1 MRNPTRA
8 VARLAL
14 LISVG
19 LGLGLSAA
27 SSRAA
32 APPEKTLPSTT
43 LAFIKVNDA
52 AELRTAFQKTQF
64 GRLLADPAMKPL
76 EDTIKDKLQEPS
88 AKLKEHLGVTL
99 GELLRLPTGAV
110 WAAVVTRDDPKLPI
124 AILLSADA
132 GSQNQKAMEEVMTRA
147 TAEAEK
153 AGDKVAVTTEQFKG
167 LTLHVIHPK
176 KNDEAAN
183 KDEPKIDLAWTH
195 RGSVY
200 FACTD
205 VEALKDV
212 LAHADGRDDSLAS
225 NAAFNQVKAKV
236 GEKAPLGWYL
246 DIEQTVRLGKQLA
259 ANNGG
264 GNAAQVEAILQMI
277 GVNSLKA
284 VGGSTTL
291 NTGEF
296 DQLSKVTVVA
306 PGPAQG
312 IFRLFPMPK
321 ASLKPESWVPA
332 TVATYESLS
341 WDLDAAWEAAEML
354 LGQLPGVQLGD
365 IEKAVGGP
373 DGNFSFQKDLFG
385 PLGDRVTIIADL
397 KKPINEK
404 SQRTLFA
411 IALEDPK
418 AFQNTLGKLLD
429 KLPQKPTKREFQGTT
444 IYDFEGIGMNIPGA
458 PAGDEPKKMSLAIK
472 HSYLFFGTEPT
483 LLEQILRGGAAPLVD
498 SKEYQAVARL
508 MPDKTSFTTFSRP
521 EEQARFLYDMVKGG
535 QLERVLANAN
545 RGADKKPD
553 LKELTDKLPDFSVF
567 AKYLT
572 QGGSY
577 AVMDEDGVTLT
588 TFSLRR
594 GSP

>member
-1 MRNPTRA
+1 MRNPSRA

-14 LISVG
+14 LGSLG

-32 APPEKTLPSTT
+32 APPEKTLPATT
-43 LAFIKVNDA
+43 LAFVKVNDA
-52 AELRTAFQKTQF
+52 AELRASFQRTQF
-64 GRLLADPAMKPL
+64 GQLMADPAMKPL
-76 EDTIKDKLQEPS
+76 EDLVKEKLQEPS
-88 AKLKEHLGVTL
+88 DKLKEHLGVTI

-110 WAAVVTRDDPKLPI
+110 WAAVVTRDDPKLPV

-153 AGDKVAVTTEQFKG
+153 QGDKVAVKTEEFKG
-167 LTLHVIHPK
+167 LTLHIIHPK
-176 KNDEAAN
+176 KNDEDAN
-183 KDEPKIDLAWTH
+183 KDEPKVDLAWTH

-225 NAAFNQVKAKV
+225 NESFNQVKAKV
-236 GEKAPLGWYL
+236 GDKAAVGWYL
-246 DIEQTVRLGKQLA
+246 DLEQTVRLVKQVA

-264 GNAAQVEAILQMI
+264 NVGQVEPILQMI
-277 GVNSLKA
+277 GINSLKA
-284 VGGSTTL
+284 IGGSTTL

-296 DQLSKVTVVA
+296 DLLSKVTVVA

-312 IFRLFPMPK
+312 LFRIFPMPRT
-321 ASLKPESWVPA
+321 SLKPEAWVPA
-332 TVATYESLS
+332 TVATYESFS

-354 LGQLPGVQLGD
+354 LGQIPGVDLAT

-397 KKPINEK
+397 KKPITEK

-429 KLPQKPTKREFQGTT
+429 KLPQKPTKRDFQGTT
-444 IYDFEGIGMNIPGA
+444 IYDLEGIGMNIPGA
-458 PAGDEPKKMSLAIK
+458 PADDEPKKLSVAVK
-472 HSYLFFGTEPT
+472 HSYLFLGAEPT
-483 LLEQILRGGAAPLVD
+483 LLEQVLRGGGAPLAD
-498 SKEYQAVARL
+498 SKEYQTVVRL
-508 MPDKTSFTTFSRP
+508 MPEKVSFMTFSRP
-521 EEQARFLYDMVKGG
+521 EEQARFLYDILKGG
-535 QLERVLANAN
+535 QLEKALANAN

-577 AVMDEDGVTLT
+577 AIMDEDGVTLT
-588 TFSLRR
+588 SFSLRR
-594 GSP
+594 GNP